1 MKIRQHRD
9 DQQSYELYSERESI
23 MGRKSLIIWAVI
35 HEDGLDELGLSHE
48 DIENC
53 TFGKIVQVW
62 GVGLFG

>member
-53 TFGKIVQVW
+53 DYRLISKPIQPPS
-62 GVGLFG
+62 